1 MVITEVDYLLST
13 RLGINAEVRFLGD
26 LAAGNLIAEPVM
38 AGDWLRVAELVHQY
52 RDLGLGAADASVVSA
67 AERLGIVDVA
77 TTDRRHFSVVR
88 PQHAKALNLLP

>member
-52 RDLGLGAADASVVSA
+52 RDLGLGAADASIVSA

-88 PQHAKALNLLP
+88 PRHAEALNLLP